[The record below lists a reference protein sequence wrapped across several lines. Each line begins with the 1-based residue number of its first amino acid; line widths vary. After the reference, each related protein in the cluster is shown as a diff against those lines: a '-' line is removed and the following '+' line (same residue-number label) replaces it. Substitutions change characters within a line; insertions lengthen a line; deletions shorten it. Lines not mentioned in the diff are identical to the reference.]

1 VIPQDILRLIPLQWA
16 RRLVVAL
23 ALALVFFGI
32 ACRHGSLGTGE
43 YVYVSAPQANLRDRI
58 AAVYNKVG
66 VVKNGDRLMV
76 LDRQKRFIRVRTA
89 AGEEGWIEQR
99 YVVAEDIFKGFDKL
113 AAENKNVAS
122 LGKGVARADLNM
134 HLTPGRD
141 AEALYRL
148 AEGEKAEILR
158 RATTERPE
166 KQEAMK
172 PAPRPEKPGVK
183 AEIPKETPKLY
194 DDWWLVRNKDGRY
207 GWVLARMIDLD
218 IPLEIAQYAEG
229 QRIQGAFVLNE
240 MQDGDKKVPQYLVLM
255 TEPRDGM
262 PFDYN
267 QARVFTWNL
276 KKHRYET
283 AYRERNLVGFFP
295 VKVGS
300 EEFDKEGTLPTF
312 TLRAQ
317 TEDGNIVERKYKLNQ
332 PIVRRVIVPG
342 ETQVKLASASKSEP
356 KRPTS
361 SKKKKH

>member
-1 VIPQDILRLIPLQWA
+1 MNPRDILRLISPQWA
-16 RRLVVAL
+16 RRSAVAI
-23 ALALVFFGI
+23 ALALVVFGT
-32 ACRHGSLGTGE
+32 ACKHGSLGTGE

-58 AAVYNKVG
+58 AAVYNKVAI
-66 VVKNGDRLMV
+66 VKNGDRLLV
-76 LDRQKRFIRVRTA
+76 LDRQKRFVRVRTA

-99 YVVAEDIFKGFDKL
+99 YVVSEDIYKGFDKL
-113 AAENKNVAS
+113 ATDNKNVAS
-122 LGKGVARADLNM
+122 QGKGVARADLNM

-148 AEGEKAEILR
+148 AEGEKADILR

-166 KQEAMK
+166 KREAMRM
-172 PAPRPEKPGVK
+172 APRPDKPGGKV
-183 AEIPKETPKLY
+183 EIPEEPPKLY

-207 GWVLARMIDLD
+207 GWVLARMVDLD
-218 IPLEIAQYAEG
+218 IPLEVAQYAEG
-229 QRIQGAFVLNE
+229 QRIQGAFVLSE
-240 MQDGDKKVPQYLVLM
+240 LQDGDKKVPQYLMLLS
-255 TEPRDGM
+255 EPRDGM

-295 VKVGS
+295 VKVGT

-317 TEDGNIVERKYKLNQ
+317 TVDGNIVDRKYKLNQ
-332 PIVRRVIVPG
+332 PIVRRVILPG
-342 ETQVKLASASKSEP
+342 DDQVKLASASKSEP
-356 KRPTS
+356 KKPGTTNNR
-361 SKKKKH
+361 KR